1 MEKAGV
7 HKCYFCH
14 NEFDWKAHF
23 TNPPVD
29 SSLKTEANTAVLDV
43 IARSSIPTDL
53 GKKRAIELEVIT
65 QCPNCKAK
73 NRIVTFLEP

>member
-1 MEKAGV
+1 MEKTGT

-14 NEFDWKAHF
+14 HDFDWKFRF
-23 TNPPVD
+23 TNPPTD
-29 SSLKTEANTAVLDV
+29 SSLQANASNAVVDV

-53 GKKRAIELEVIT
+53 GKQRAIELEVIT
-65 QCPNCKAK
+65 QCPSCNAK